1 MKESRKYSY
10 LLITGIINVVYFG
23 VLDFWK
29 YVIKGELLGR
39 TGDMV
44 DIILGIVLGI
54 FAVLIL
60 AFSET
65 GILVQ
70 LRYRKE
76 YCTFKRTCFDN
87 HMKIQI
93 LLLILYYSSS
103 FLFSKMGSVNTYM
116 LYLVL
121 MPIFL
126 AVALT
131 RMSRTVWEK
140 DGTILFMDVD
150 GRLFHIDEICVE
162 KDTIELIC
170 KSGEKKSIKK
180 HVF

>member
-10 LLITGIINVVYFG
+10 LLIAGIINMVYFG

-29 YVIKGELLGR
+29 YTVQVGLFGKA
-39 TGDMV
+39 GDMV
-44 DIILGIVLGI
+44 GIILGIVLGI

-65 GILVQ
+65 GIVVQ
-70 LRYRKE
+70 LHYRKE

-93 LLLILYYSSS
+93 LLLVLYYISS

-121 MPIFL
+121 LPMLL

-140 DGTILFMDVD
+140 DDTILFMDVD
-150 GRLFHIDEICVE
+150 GQLFHVDEICAG

-170 KSGEKKSIKK
+170 KSGDKKSIKK
-180 HVF
+180 HV